1 MLTLNMNEN
10 EIIPQIKHTINCLI
24 DINNIKLISMNDL
37 ILTKL
42 IGEGGQSKVYEGYFE
57 NNHSAIKIFN
67 NIDWKSFM
75 NEIII
80 ISNLKHPSIPKFFG
94 IINENKIVGVVT
106 EYIKGRTLEEIKVND
121 LSYNNKLHIAKNIAE
136 VLESMH
142 IDNFIHRD
150 LKPGNIMIDEN
161 INTFLIDFGISKIC
175 VNKKNS
181 LTLTKGTINY
191 LAPECLEIIELS
203 ENEEIISM
211 ISTKVDVWSF
221 GCLLSYLF
229 SGIIP
234 WDNLFAGDEHLLQKS
249 LMEKNEFPIPDIIKN
264 KYPEIYNIIK
274 EATIVDEN
282 KRPNISQICDMLEMI
297 K

>member
-1 MLTLNMNEN
+1 MLSER
-10 EIIPQIKHTINCLI
+10 EIDYLPQIKNAISSLIKIN
-24 DINNIKLISMNDL
+24 DIQKIHMNEL
-37 ILTKL
+37 LLTKL
-42 IGEGGQSKVYEGYFE
+42 IGEGGQAKVYEGYYQK
-57 NNHSAIKIFN
+57 NHCAITIFQK
-67 NIDWKSFM
+67 IDWKSFM
-75 NEIII
+75 NELVIL
-80 ISNLKHPSIPKFFG
+80 SNLSHSNIPKFYG
-94 IINENKIVGVVT
+94 IVEEEKTIALVI
-106 EYIKGRTLEEIKVND
+106 EYIKGKTLEDVKINEISFSK
-121 LSYNNKLHIAKNIAE
+121 KLKIVKKIGR
-136 VLESMH
+136 VLEYMH
-142 IDNFIHRD
+142 VNHVIHRD

-181 LTLTKGTINY
+181 FTLTKGTINY